1 MSVTKDAVGDV
12 NSTWTP
18 TCDLENVQYW
28 GDITLMYGVDS
39 DGEPM
44 EEQDST
50 DMDFRCYVC
59 LDCDNDFR
67 TFNEVKEHI
76 K

>member
-1 MSVTKDAVGDV
+1 MPENDAGSAKLVGDTKC
-12 NSTWTP
+12 SLT
-18 TCDLENVQYW
+18 NVQYW

-39 DGEPM
+39 NGEPL

-59 LDCDNDFR
+59 LDCDNNFDSFE
-67 TFNEVKEHI
+67 EVKEHL
-76 K
+76 

>member
-1 MSVTKDAVGDV
+1 MSVKKDDVGDV
-12 NSTWTP
+12 NSTWTG
-18 TCDLENVQYW
+18 CNLGNVQYW

-39 DGEPM
+39 NGEPM

-50 DMDFRCYVC
+50 DMDFRAYVC
-59 LDCDNDFR
+59 LDCDNDFKS
-67 TFNEVKEHI
+67 FKEVKEHI